1 MNKQK
6 WIDRALELG
15 LESFEIYQSLT
26 SERSVTWYEGKL
38 DTFTTSKVLGTS
50 IRGVYQKKMA
60 NMAFEKIEDD
70 QMDAVLQALIEQ
82 AKTISSNPSEL
93 VIIRFPE
100 AS

>member
-50 IRGVYQKKMA
+50 IRGVYQKK
-60 NMAFEKIEDD
+60 K
-70 QMDAVLQALIEQ
+70 
-82 AKTISSNPSEL
+82 
-93 VIIRFPE
+93 
-100 AS
+100 